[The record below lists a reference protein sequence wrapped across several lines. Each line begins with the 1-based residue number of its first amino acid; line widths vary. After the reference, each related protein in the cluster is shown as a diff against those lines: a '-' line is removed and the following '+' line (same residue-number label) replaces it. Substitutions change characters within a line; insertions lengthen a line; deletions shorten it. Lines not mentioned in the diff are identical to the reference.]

1 MTSTRAAATTRNGSS
16 VATVIATAAEGIPAV
31 AATAVRGNTDI
42 RVLILRTPSTTIA
55 AARAPLTPQAR
66 SSGLSRRPSAGA
78 GAPTSAASK
87 AAVHATP
94 ATVAT
99 THVRAVATMATKA

>member
-42 RVLILRTPSTTIA
+42 RV
-55 AARAPLTPQAR
+55 R
-66 SSGLSRRPSAGA
+66 SVVS
-78 GAPTSAASK
+78 
-87 AAVHATP
+87 VF
-94 ATVAT
+94 
-99 THVRAVATMATKA
+99 